1 VWQRR
6 QAQAHTAPAGRAF
19 ISAGAYPPRGPGEPL
34 GQEPPAPTILGL
46 DTEFTLTR
54 ALTRL
59 LARDG
64 YQVAVAANGQEA
76 LTACA
81 QQVYTWILCD
91 LHMPELDGRG
101 FYQALQRCQ
110 PALCARVVFLTGDT
124 LTPEVQT
131 FLAQT
136 GMPVLTKPFT
146 AACLRGCLTAC

>member
-1 VWQRR
+1 M
-6 QAQAHTAPAGRAF
+6 
-19 ISAGAYPPRGPGEPL
+19 SAGASPPRGTGEPL
-34 GQEPPAPTILGL
+34 GQEPPAPTILVV
-46 DTEFTLTR
+46 DDEPALTR
-54 ALTRL
+54 ALARL

-81 QQVYTWILCD
+81 QQVYTRILCD

-124 LTPEVQT
+124 LSPEVQA

-136 GMPVLTKPFT
+136 GVPVLTKPFT